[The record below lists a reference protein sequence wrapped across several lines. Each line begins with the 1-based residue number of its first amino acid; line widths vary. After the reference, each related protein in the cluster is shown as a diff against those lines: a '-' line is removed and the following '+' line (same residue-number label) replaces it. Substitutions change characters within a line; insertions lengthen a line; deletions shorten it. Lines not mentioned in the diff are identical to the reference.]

1 MATGLVISER
11 PFGLAPRGRD
21 FPRRNRVISGLS
33 RGIIV
38 VEAAR
43 RSGSLI
49 TARFANEQGREVFA
63 VPGSPFDPRAEGPND
78 LIREGATLV
87 ANARDVIAAL
97 SPREGLPPRLPGVFS
112 EPDPDDEALFDEWE
126 YGADVADSD
135 DEPAFTHAPQA
146 PEEQRAVL
154 LGALSA
160 SPIEVDAL
168 TRLLGVGLAEVQGL
182 LFELEL
188 EGLLQRHPGNR
199 VSRA

>member
-1 MATGLVISER
+1 M
-11 PFGLAPRGRD
+11 
-21 FPRRNRVISGLS
+21 
-33 RGIIV
+33 
-38 VEAAR
+38 
-43 RSGSLI
+43 
-49 TARFANEQGREVFA
+49 
-63 VPGSPFDPRAEGPND
+63 
-78 LIREGATLV
+78 
-87 ANARDVIAAL
+87 

-126 YGADVADSD
+126 DGADVADSD